1 MRKGTEIGETMRY
14 ASKEIEKMTAEITRN
29 SELFGD
35 ECDAVAHDLSVL
47 SQSAN
52 ELGCE
57 ITDTIPDWWGGSVIV
72 TAVPDTYRHEW
83 TF

>member
-1 MRKGTEIGETMRY
+1 MRY
-14 ASKEIEKMTAEITRN
+14 TSKEIEKMTVEITHN

-35 ECDAVAHDLSVL
+35 ECDAVTHDLSVL

-57 ITDTIPDWWGGSVIV
+57 ITDTISDWWGGSVIV

>member
-1 MRKGTEIGETMRY
+1 MKKYT
-14 ASKEIEKMTAEITRN
+14 KNEIEKMTAEITHN
-29 SELFGD
+29 SELFDD

-57 ITDTIPDWWGGSVIV
+57 ITGIISDWWGDSVTV
-72 TAVPDTYRHEW
+72 TAIPDVYRHEW